1 MTHYHPADTVDLAQ
15 ASRYNPPLQPG
26 RSGAGGYLEDAAME
40 FMLSRNRKARLSLG
54 FNDVSLVPSL
64 STIDPAD
71 CDVSFTLGGHAYSL
85 PIIASAMDG
94 VVDIRMARLFSEMGG
109 LGVLNLEGIYCRYDD
124 PASVL
129 ERIVAA
135 DDEHVTVIFQ
145 EIYQQP
151 VRPELIE
158 RSIARIKDGGLQAA
172 VSLTPLGAMK
182 WADVVRRAGADV
194 LVIQSTVVS
203 TSHRS
208 NAGGSLDVAELV
220 RRMEMPVLAGN
231 CVTYEVALALMEAGA
246 AGVLVGVG
254 PGQACTTRG
263 VTGVGVPQITATADC
278 AAARDDHFTK
288 TGHYSLVITDGG
300 MRKGG
305 EICKAL
311 AAGADAIMT
320 GSIFAGC
327 PESPAAPYHWGMATP
342 DPNLPRGTRVKSS
355 VSVPLKQV
363 LFGPSRVTD
372 GTQNLVGA
380 IRSAMGLCGAANIR
394 EFHNTELA
402 ISLSF
407 MTEGKQLQLSQG
419 VGMGK

>member
-1 MTHYHPADTVDLAQ
+1 
-15 ASRYNPPLQPG
+15 
-26 RSGAGGYLEDAAME
+26 ME
-40 FMLSRNRKARLSLG
+40 FQLSRNRSIKLALG
-54 FNDVSLVPSL
+54 FNDVSLIPSL

-71 CDVSFTLGGHAYSL
+71 CDVSFALGGASYGL

-94 VVDIRMARLFSEMGG
+94 VVDVRMARLFSEYGG
-109 LGVLNLEGIYCRYDD
+109 LGVLNLEGIYTRYADYD
-124 PASVL
+124 AIL

-135 DDEHVTVIFQ
+135 DDEHVTTIFQ

-151 VRPELIE
+151 VQPELIE
-158 RSIARIKDGGLQAA
+158 RRIAEIKAGGLRAA
-172 VSLTPLGAMK
+172 VSLTPGGALK
-182 WADVVRRAGADV
+182 YAGVVVKAAADV
-194 LVIQSTVVS
+194 LVIQSTVTS
-203 TSHRS
+203 TQHRS
-208 NAGGSLDVAELV
+208 SRGGTLDVAALIAGL
-220 RRMEMPVLAGN
+220 EMPVLVGN
-231 CVTYEVALALMEAGA
+231 CVTYEVALALMQAGA

-263 VTGVGVPQITATADC
+263 VTGVGVPQISATADC
-278 AAARDDHFTK
+278 AAARDDHFAASGK
-288 TGHYSLVITDGG
+288 YSLVITDGG

-311 AAGADAIMT
+311 AAGADAVMT

-342 DPNLPRGTRVKSS
+342 DPNLPRGTRVKSN

-363 LFGPSRVTD
+363 LLGPSRVTD

-402 ISLSF
+402 FSLSF
-407 MTEGKQLQLSQG
+407 MTEGKQLQMSQH

>member
-1 MTHYHPADTVDLAQ
+1 
-15 ASRYNPPLQPG
+15 
-26 RSGAGGYLEDAAME
+26 ME
-40 FMLSRNRKARLSLG
+40 FMLSRNRKARLALG
-54 FNDVSLVPSL
+54 FDDVSLVPSL

-71 CDVSFTLGGHAYSL
+71 TDVSWELSGQRYEL
-85 PIIASAMDG
+85 PILAAAMDG
-94 VVDIRMARLFSEMGG
+94 VVDVRVARLFSELGG

-124 PASVL
+124 YQPVL
-129 ERIVAA
+129 DRIVAS
-135 DDEHVTVIFQ
+135 DDDHVTALFQ
-145 EIYQQP
+145 ELYQQP

-158 RSIARIKDGGLQAA
+158 KRVAEIKDGGRRAA
-172 VSLTPLGAMK
+172 VSLTPAGALK
-182 WADVVRRAGADV
+182 FASVVEGAGADV

-203 TSHRS
+203 TRHRS
-208 NAGGSLDVAELV
+208 KRGGVLDVAELIGGLKI
-220 RRMEMPVLAGN
+220 PVILGN
-231 CVTYEVALALMEAGA
+231 CVTYEVAYAQMEAGA

-278 AAARDDHFTK
+278 AAARDDYFEQ
-288 TGHYSLVITDGG
+288 TGRYVNVITDGG

-305 EICKAL
+305 QICKAL

-363 LFGPSRVTD
+363 LLGPSHVTD
-372 GTQNLVGA
+372 GSQNLIGA
-380 IRSAMGLCGAANIR
+380 IHSAMGLCGAETIR
-394 EFHNTELA
+394 DFHRTELA
-402 ISLSF
+402 VSLSF
-407 MTEGKQLQLSQG
+407 MTEGKQLQLSQR